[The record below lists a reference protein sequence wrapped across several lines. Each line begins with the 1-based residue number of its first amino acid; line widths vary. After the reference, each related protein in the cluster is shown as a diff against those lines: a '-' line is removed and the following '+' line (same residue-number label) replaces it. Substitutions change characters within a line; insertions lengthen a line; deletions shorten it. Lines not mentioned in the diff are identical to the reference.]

1 MYKICKF
8 KTQGGKEKRISLI
21 LLLLLCFRI
30 LNAQSTDTLFAQVL
44 EKQLKEKFT
53 YEKISIDSLKSL
65 TFKYKDTCTSKHIVY
80 AKLDDST
87 YFGDIFNVEPRY
99 GSLNGFVVF
108 LSEQQIVLTESG
120 FIERE
125 STEPVKPGYYR
136 IFGKIALYD
145 MKRRIIWSIEATC
158 GNKMIGVGIYYS
170 YSHLY
175 TKDCAAT
182 GGGQTQ
188 LSKINNGKKF
198 VQSPLDML
206 TVILFF
212 KQHTIPLYTHLLKK
226 TNSNIAHSYLL
237 RKPTESTYLEIS
249 KLWNNSFM
257 IKDIY
262 QFILNNIFLFKYSH
276 TGCAKIFINKTFIE
290 FFPSF
295 RTDLE

>member
-1 MYKICKF
+1 MYKICKS
-8 KTQGGKEKRISLI
+8 KTKGRKEKRISLI

-53 YEKISIDSLKSL
+53 YEKISIDSLKSP

-87 YFGDIFNVEPRY
+87 YLGGIFNVKPEY
-99 GSLNGFVVF
+99 GTLNGFVVF

-120 FIERE
+120 FIELE
-125 STEPVKPGYYR
+125 STQPVKPGYR
-136 IFGKIALYD
+136 LVFGSLAIYD
-145 MKRRIIWSIEATC
+145 MKRKIIWNLDCYYYNE
-158 GNKMIGVGIYYS
+158 MLGVGISFEY
-170 YSHLY
+170 HQLCNN
-175 TKDCAAT
+175 DCT
-182 GGGQTQ
+182 IKRYGKVN
-188 LSKINNGKKF
+188 LSTINNGKKF
-198 VQSPLDML
+198 FESPLDML
-206 TVILFF
+206 TIILFF
-212 KQHTIPLYTHLLKK
+212 KQHTIPLHAYLLKK

-237 RKPTESTYLEIS
+237 RRPTQNTYLEIS

-262 QFILNNIFLFKYSH
+262 QFILNNIFLFKHPRTY
-276 TGCAKIFINKTFIE
+276 ANFIE

-295 RTDLE
+295 RTDLKSSE